1 MAICPDNFRLAGH
14 FDQTHKQA
22 TRNKTTRPYFL
33 LVTLVRSSLYYLVIF
48 NILTGQIREETET
61 IFNDVHTRSSCGKVL
76 PISYLTIKKL
86 TK

>member
-48 NILTGQIREETET
+48 NILTVKLEKKQKPYLTMC
-61 IFNDVHTRSSCGKVL
+61 TRRVVVEKSYQF
-76 PISYLTIKKL
+76 PISPLKN
-86 TK
+86 